1 MKKFSSQLYK
11 FVLVFI
17 FLDKLCIYIVINA
30 LLFLSCICSIKNK
43 IIPTEIIVC
52 CAQGHVVNYSEFMT
66 AEEICENSTKLIT
79 FIDLAGHRKYLR
91 TTVLGLTGYSP
102 HHVMLV
108 VSGSAGIVGMTHE
121 HLALAIALDVPFFIT
136 ITKTDV
142 TSPADTL
149 ISLEAMLKSA
159 GCRKVSNSDKNAFF
173 VESGPLYIF
182 LRMHACVCMDIRMLL
197 SFKVVLHKSKFLG

>member
-1 MKKFSSQLYK
+1 
-11 FVLVFI
+11 
-17 FLDKLCIYIVINA
+17 
-30 LLFLSCICSIKNK
+30 
-43 IIPTEIIVC
+43 
-52 CAQGHVVNYSEFMT
+52 MT

-142 TSPADTL
+142 KSPADTL
-149 ISLEAMLKSA
+149 MSLEAMLKSA
-159 GCRKVSNSDKNAFF
+159 GCRKVMQSVKNLNLCTITHPTCPCAHAYTYRHDWYR
-173 VESGPLYIF
+173 SF
-182 LRMHACVCMDIRMLL
+182 LL
-197 SFKVVLHKSKFLG
+197 